1 MKRAVQPLTTPF
13 NPTHQVMERLS
24 GTLEAALPPQ
34 KIGGAAVPI
43 WIYLAAVR
51 RWPLQRGLRVA
62 IDLADVLAYCHGGGG
77 VPGAGVMHRDLKPDN
92 IGFSAADG
100 RLVLFDFGL
109 AKLVPRME
117 GDVSGAAPRPMTG
130 GVGSPRYMAP
140 EVSQL

>member
-1 MKRAVQPLTTPF
+1 
-13 NPTHQVMERLS
+13 MERLS

-34 KIGGAAVPI
+34 KIGGAAVPM

-51 RWPLQRGLRVA
+51 RWPVQRGLQVA
-62 IDLADVLAYCHGGGG
+62 IDLAGVLAYCHGGGTIPG
-77 VPGAGVMHRDLKPDN
+77 VGVMHRDLKPDN
-92 IGFSAADG
+92 IGFSATDG

-117 GDVSGAAPRPMTG
+117 GTVSGTAPQPMTG

-140 EVSQL
+140 EVNT